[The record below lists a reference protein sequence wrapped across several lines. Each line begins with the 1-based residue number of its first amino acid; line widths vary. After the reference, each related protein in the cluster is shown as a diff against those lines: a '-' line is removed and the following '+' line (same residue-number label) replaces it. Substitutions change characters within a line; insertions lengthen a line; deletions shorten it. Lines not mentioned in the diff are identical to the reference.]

1 MQTNRRTFLTT
12 LSAAGSSL
20 ALPSTLRAR
29 DQTTSA
35 AEPPRRK
42 IAFLGT
48 VVRTHSHSQ
57 HFLDRLAMGYGWGGA
72 WQEPRLEIASVFIDQ
87 FPEKGDLAR
96 QRVKKYGL
104 KLYPDIEN
112 ALTLGTGKLAVDG
125 VVIIAEHGDY
135 PGNAK
140 GQKLYPRYDWFKKC
154 VKVFEASGRSV
165 PVFNDK
171 HLSTDWKECVEMV
184 EDAKRLNFPFFAGSS
199 LPVTRRMPSLDMPHG
214 APLKESVCVAYG
226 GVDSYDIHALETA
239 QCMSERRKGGE
250 AGIKSVHALRNE
262 KLWEVLSRPERR
274 DTRRL
279 IRSALTRSHNLPV
292 ETGYYSGRIDFK
304 WVREQFANA
313 TGYLIEHLD
322 GFRTT
327 MLLVNIRDFNY
338 AGLRADNNEI
348 ISTQMYLPMPTHGS
362 STADFFHPLCR
373 HIEDCVLTQKVPYPA
388 ERTLLTSGMVIAGVN
403 SLHRGGV
410 KIETPEMDIAYQVGK
425 ESTYWRD

>member
-1 MQTNRRTFLTT
+1 MSVNRRSFL
-12 LSAAGSSL
+12 SSL
-20 ALPSTLRAR
+20 AATGALSRSSLRAQ
-29 DQTTSA
+29 DGGA
-35 AEPPRRK
+35 PPRKK

-112 ALTLGTGKLAVDG
+112 ALTLGSGKLAVDG

-135 PGNAK
+135 PSNEK

-250 AGIKSVHALRNE
+250 VGIRNVQALRND
-262 KLWEVLSRPERR
+262 KLWAALAAPGRG

-279 IRSALTRSHNLPV
+279 IVSALTRSHNLPV
-292 ETGYYSGRIDFK
+292 ETGYYSGRIDFD
-304 WVREQFANA
+304 WVRRKFGSA

-338 AGLRADNNEI
+338 AGLRADNDEV

-373 HIEDCVLTQKVPYPA
+373 HIEESVLTGKVPYPA
-388 ERTLLTSGMVIAGVN
+388 QRPLLTSGMVIAGVN

-410 KIETPEMDIAYQVGK
+410 KIETPEMNIAYRVGK

>member
-1 MQTNRRTFLTT
+1 MITGARVTILLF
-12 LSAAGSSL
+12 AGTSTRIL
-20 ALPSTLRAR
+20 WLKEIHADQPPNLPHDPLRCGQLPGLPSTLGAR

-57 HFLDRLAMGYGWGGA
+57 HFLDRLAMGYGWGGS

-184 EDAKRLNFPFFAGSS
+184 EDAKRLKKRASKN
-199 LPVTRRMPSLDMPHG
+199 
-214 APLKESVCVAYG
+214 
-226 GVDSYDIHALETA
+226 
-239 QCMSERRKGGE
+239 
-250 AGIKSVHALRNE
+250 
-262 KLWEVLSRPERR
+262 
-274 DTRRL
+274 
-279 IRSALTRSHNLPV
+279 
-292 ETGYYSGRIDFK
+292 
-304 WVREQFANA
+304 
-313 TGYLIEHLD
+313 D
-322 GFRTT
+322 G
-327 MLLVNIRDFNY
+327 
-338 AGLRADNNEI
+338 
-348 ISTQMYLPMPTHGS
+348 H
-362 STADFFHPLCR
+362 
-373 HIEDCVLTQKVPYPA
+373 
-388 ERTLLTSGMVIAGVN
+388 
-403 SLHRGGV
+403 
-410 KIETPEMDIAYQVGK
+410 KIEEYLSSVRNVEKQIDSTLNPPAREWIPPTTP
-425 ESTYWRD
+425 

>member
-20 ALPSTLRAR
+20 ALPSTLGAR

-184 EDAKRLNFPFFAGSS
+184 EDRHAAWGASEGKCLRGL
-199 LPVTRRMPSLDMPHG
+199 RRSG
-214 APLKESVCVAYG
+214 
-226 GVDSYDIHALETA
+226 
-239 QCMSERRKGGE
+239 Q
-250 AGIKSVHALRNE
+250 LRY
-262 KLWEVLSRPERR
+262 SRPSR
-274 DTRRL
+274 DQK
-279 IRSALTRSHNLPV
+279 RSR
-292 ETGYYSGRIDFK
+292 
-304 WVREQFANA
+304 
-313 TGYLIEHLD
+313 
-322 GFRTT
+322 
-327 MLLVNIRDFNY
+327 
-338 AGLRADNNEI
+338 
-348 ISTQMYLPMPTHGS
+348 
-362 STADFFHPLCR
+362 
-373 HIEDCVLTQKVPYPA
+373 PA
-388 ERTLLTSGMVIAGVN
+388 
-403 SLHRGGV
+403 
-410 KIETPEMDIAYQVGK
+410 
-425 ESTYWRD
+425 